1 MKLHRVAFAIVTAAL
16 ILGAVSLPVAANL
29 GLMSGDAAEV
39 AYTDGDGVSLRAE
52 AGVDAELITTLPEGH
67 AVIIDDGPYTL
78 DDGSS
83 WYAVTAETEYG
94 TLYGWVHAG
103 YLEGVGTAPEGV
115 EFIDDSDSAA
125 AGVPLIVST
134 GGDDLNLRAGP
145 AVFEAVIDV
154 LPDGASV
161 EVLDTTVYDADG
173 AAWSLVRFNGSVGYA
188 ASAYIIG
195 ALTIGDGA
203 PAAEPV
209 VDDAQ
214 ALGEVAIVAGTGG
227 DGVFVRSEPSAL
239 AGALASIEE
248 GTLVAL
254 IDGPVSDEGGA
265 LWYFVESAE
274 VGGWVHGDYLAVGAS
289 ATGLAAVGNPPGNTG
304 AGFVA
309 AAYEYVGV
317 PYVWGGSDP
326 DGFDCSGFTYYI
338 VNQVL
343 GNDFPRAL
351 EEQLDYGQFVNA
363 DELLP
368 GDIIYFQNTY
378 QWGLSHIGF
387 YLGNGQFISATGEHG
402 AVGVSNLTDPYW
414 SARYTEARRLS

>member
-1 MKLHRVAFAIVTAAL
+1 MKLHRVVFAIVTAAL

-52 AGVDAELITTLPEGH
+52 AGVDAELIATLPEGQ
-67 AVIIDDGPYTL
+67 AVTIDDGPYTL

-145 AVFEAVIDV
+145 SFFEAVIDV

-161 EVLDTTVYDADG
+161 EVLDTAAYDADG

-203 PAAEPV
+203 PAAEPIIS
-209 VDDAQ
+209 DA
-214 ALGEVAIVAGTGG
+214 LTSGGVAIVAGTDG
-227 DGVFVRSEPSAL
+227 DGVFVRAEPSAL

-248 GTLVAL
+248 GTLVTL
-254 IDGPVSDEGGA
+254 LEGPVSDDGGA
-265 LWYFVESAE
+265 VWYLVESAAAS
-274 VGGWVHGDYLAVGAS
+274 GWVHGGFLAAGAS
-289 ATGLAAVGNPPGNTG
+289 ATELAVMSGPTGDVGT
-304 AGFVA
+304 AFVSA
-309 AAYEYVGV
+309 AEAYMGV
-317 PYVWGGSDP
+317 PYQWGGSDP

-351 EEQLDYGQFVNA
+351 EEQLEYGAYVGA
-363 DELLP
+363 DQLLP
-368 GDIIYFQNTY
+368 GDLIYFQNTY

-387 YLGNGQFISATGEHG
+387 YLGNGRFISATGEHG

-414 SARYTEARRLS
+414 SARYTEARRIS